1 MKLDPTITGLAS
13 SSESIP
19 SGTLAVSSSC
29 NTSVIFHPSIKITVS
44 ITWGEQV
51 VVMPIGYEED
61 GSPKTPAK
69 QQIVSS
75 YAKEGIQRKL
85 QQLLPC
91 DFHLSVRWNEIDLY
105 IPEYYKGKI
114 IGKGWSSISNL
125 EKEIGLWIHVRTFN
139 ELPLLD
145 VKVDIAWGERKGE
158 PLIISLPESFRNKT
172 VPLLVDDW
180 LIYAKADNNANIV
193 INNKQTSSI
202 IKRKGFVVV
211 NTEE

>member
-1 MKLDPTITGLAS
+1 
-13 SSESIP
+13 
-19 SGTLAVSSSC
+19 
-29 NTSVIFHPSIKITVS
+29 
-44 ITWGEQV
+44 
-51 VVMPIGYEED
+51 MPIGYEED
-61 GSPKTPAK
+61 WSPKTPAK
-69 QQIVSS
+69 QQVVSS

-91 DFHLSVRWNEIDLY
+91 DFHLSVKWNEIDLY

-114 IGKGWSSISNL
+114 IGKGGSSITNL

-145 VKVDIAWGERKGE
+145 VKVDIAWGERKWE

-172 VPLLVDDW
+172 VPLLVDDG
-180 LIYAKADNNANIV
+180 LVYAKADNNANIV
-193 INNKQTSSI
+193 INSKQTSSL

-211 NTEE
+211 NTED